1 MEWLLDVYEALAGR
15 RPPADPRV
23 IIADELG
30 RWADAPADKL
40 QQQLWQAL
48 RLTVLYRIWA
58 ARCSKDSVLQ
68 SPSAVA
74 SAVVTD
80 LRKEMHLQ
88 YRRSRRR
95 EVMSQHLPP
104 RVLEMRRLKP
114 KTDSLK
120 VWLESGLCSVSAQP
134 GHDDLSISLT
144 EAWPVPIPGHA
155 EEE

>member
-1 MEWLLDVYEALAGR
+1 MFLVAFG
-15 RPPADPRV
+15 V
-23 IIADELG
+23 HVG
-30 RWADAPADKL
+30 
-40 QQQLWQAL
+40 
-48 RLTVLYRIWA
+48 
-58 ARCSKDSVLQ
+58 
-68 SPSAVA
+68 SPSAC
-74 SAVVTD
+74 SQEAVPALLPSPLPLRD
-80 LRKEMHLQ
+80 LPLPTWEHLQ